1 VNNQH
6 HLMLRLARLKAAD
19 EQEQKG
25 DHLTFL
31 FARGGSGKYVS
42 KSATHRLSSGDI
54 VVFNCASGP
63 KLSVFDKTAEF
74 LFWSFSVCFENLLP
88 LFAGS
93 EVSLLREITE
103 SFKNGKVYPG
113 NSPLAAECHRLLA
126 VVPSQYNL
134 DHRGQLLRIAASV
147 LSAEFKD
154 AFSQKRGQV
163 KSDDHM
169 IQVFEKLSSSELIN
183 LSVGEL
189 AERFSCSRRHLNRLF
204 HQHFGVSV
212 ASLRMEM
219 RLLKAISLLRD
230 ANAKVINVAEECG
243 FNHLGLFNTCFKRRF
258 GNSPGQW
265 RKTALRSDG
274 PKSKL
279 PGGTVRC
286 PLENGGMCPMSGQF
300 GAISPSATVSCA
312 DKITDGDALL
322 EDLDNRSLIL
332 GAQNQ
337 SNNKCQSNEP
347 RSNA

>member
-1 VNNQH
+1 
-6 HLMLRLARLKAAD
+6 MLRLARLKAAD

-25 DHLTFL
+25 DNLTFL
-31 FARGGSGKYVS
+31 FARGGVGKWVS
-42 KSATHRLSSGDI
+42 KSLTHRLTSGDI
-54 VVFNCASGP
+54 LVFNGAAGS
-63 KLSVFDKTAEF
+63 KLSVFDKAGEF
-74 LFWSFSVCFENLLP
+74 LFWSFSVSFENLLP

-93 EVSLLREITE
+93 EVSLLREVTE
-103 SFKNGKVYPG
+103 GYKNGKVYASA
-113 NSPLAAECHRLLA
+113 SPLAAECHRLVT

-134 DHRGQLLRIAASV
+134 DHRGQVLRIAASV

-154 AFSQKRGQV
+154 MFTQKRGQV
-163 KSDDHM
+163 KADDHM

-189 AERFSCSRRHLNRLF
+189 AARFNCSRRHLNRLF

-258 GNSPGQW
+258 GTSPGQW
-265 RKTALRSDG
+265 RKNALRPESAKTKTPVDV
-274 PKSKL
+274 P
-279 PGGTVRC
+279 VRC
-286 PLENGGMCPMSGQF
+286 PLENGGICPMSGQL
-300 GAISPSATVSCA
+300 GAIPSTATASCA
-312 DKITDGDALL
+312 DKIIDGDTLL
-322 EDLDNRSLIL
+322 EDLDSRSLVL

-337 SNNKCQSNEP
+337 SNTKPQSSEP

>member
-1 VNNQH
+1 
-6 HLMLRLARLKAAD
+6 MLRLARLKAAD

-31 FARGGSGKYVS
+31 FARGGVGKWVS
-42 KSATHRLSSGDI
+42 KTVTHRLSSGDI
-54 VVFNCASGP
+54 MVFNCAAGS
-63 KLSVFDKTAEF
+63 KLSVFDKAGEL
-74 LFWSFSVCFENLLP
+74 LFWSFSVSFENLLP

-93 EVSLLREITE
+93 EVSLLREVTE
-103 SFKNGKVYPG
+103 GYKNGKVYASG
-113 NSPLAAECHRLLA
+113 SPLAAECHRLLTT
-126 VVPSQYNL
+126 VPSQYNL
-134 DHRGQLLRIAASV
+134 DHRGQVLRIAASI

-154 AFSQKRGQV
+154 TFAQKRGKV
-163 KSDDHM
+163 KADDHM

-189 AERFSCSRRHLNRLF
+189 AARFNCSRRHLNRLF

-258 GNSPGQW
+258 GTSPGQW
-265 RKTALRSDG
+265 RKTALRPEG
-274 PKSKL
+274 TKSKSS
-279 PGGTVRC
+279 GGMGAVRC
-286 PLENGGMCPMSGQF
+286 PLENGGICPMSGQL
-300 GAISPSATVSCA
+300 GAIPPTATASCA
-312 DKITDGDALL
+312 DKIVDGDALL
-322 EDLDNRSLIL
+322 EDLDSRSLMI

-337 SNNKCQSNEP
+337 SNPKAQSSEP